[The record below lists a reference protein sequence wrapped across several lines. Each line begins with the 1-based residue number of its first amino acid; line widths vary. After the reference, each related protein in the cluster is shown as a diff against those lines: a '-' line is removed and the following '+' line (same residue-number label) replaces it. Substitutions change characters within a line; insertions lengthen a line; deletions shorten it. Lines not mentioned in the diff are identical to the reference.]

1 MNTARIKAVSNI
13 VPKNVLREVQ
23 LETIERIANALAN
36 SYGPSGSTTLIRK
49 GDDVKGSGV
58 TAYTKDGHSILGAI
72 KFNKPIEMSI
82 LDDLKD
88 ITRNTVKTVGDGTTS
103 AVILSYEIFR
113 ALNEIISDHANFTE
127 KAVVAE
133 LQKVVKDITTIIEN
147 SKQKPT
153 IDKIYQIALTSTD
166 GNEEVANSIREIYEQ
181 FGLGVYIDVGIS
193 NTTNHMVK
201 TYEGLTIDG
210 GYFNPCFINRAKDAV
225 SELQNPNI
233 YIFEDP
239 IDNNYTLNLCYKIVE
254 QNLIAPLT
262 KYNTL
267 VQQGNQAE
275 ADAVIANELKAT
287 AIITPTFGRD
297 IRSQMDSIIDMMS
310 SSKIEQRAPLTIITG
325 MTDVDR
331 LADLAA
337 MTGAKTIKK
346 YVDPEVQKSDVE
358 KGIAPTLDNVATEFG
373 GKAELLVA
381 DTKTTKVINPE
392 LMFVNDEE
400 GKRVSSSEYN
410 NLLAS
415 LEAQLAQLDT
425 VKESA
430 TEVNVLRRRIQSL
443 KCNMV
448 DYLIGG
454 VSYTDRDALKDA
466 VEDAV
471 LNCRSAA
478 KEGIGYAANFEGLRA
493 AHEVAEV
500 TSNLSPIREAVSN
513 AVYKAYANTVARI
526 YVDYMAVEDI
536 EQDDL
541 IKTLIERNK
550 PIDVTGNDREVLSSI
565 KTDPTTLQA
574 IVDIVGLMFKTNQ
587 FLCPIPDTKL
597 HLLIIYDDL
606 VLSGVLHHK
615 LN

>member
-58 TAYTKDGHSILGAI
+58 TAYTKDGHSILGSI

-113 ALNEIISDHANFTE
+113 ALNEIISDHSNFTE

-166 GNEEVANSIREIYEQ
+166 GNEEVASSIREIYEQ

-254 QNLIAPLT
+254 QNLIVPLT

-400 GKRVSSSEYN
+400 GKRVFSSEYN

-513 AVYKAYANTVARI
+513 AVFKAYANTVARI

-587 FLCPIPDTKL
+587 FLCPIPDMNT
-597 HLLIIYDDL
+597 YTAE
-606 VLSGVLHHK
+606 
-615 LN
+615 

>member
-58 TAYTKDGHSILGAI
+58 TAYTKDGHSILGSI

-373 GKAELLVA
+373 GTAELLVA

-392 LMFVNDEE
+392 LMFDIDEE
-400 GKRVSSSEYN
+400 GKRVFSSEYN

-587 FLCPIPDTKL
+587 FLCPIPDMNT
-597 HLLIIYDDL
+597 YTAE
-606 VLSGVLHHK
+606 
-615 LN
+615 

>member
-392 LMFVNDEE
+392 LMFDIDEE
-400 GKRVSSSEYN
+400 GKRVFSSEYN

-493 AHEVAEV
+493 AYEVAEV

-587 FLCPIPDTKL
+587 FLCPIPDMNT
-597 HLLIIYDDL
+597 YTAE
-606 VLSGVLHHK
+606 
-615 LN
+615 

>member
-358 KGIAPTLDNVATEFG
+358 KGIAPTLDNVASDFG

-392 LMFVNDEE
+392 LMFDTDEE
-400 GKRVSSSEYN
+400 GKRVFSNDYN

-587 FLCPIPDTKL
+587 FLCPIPDMNT
-597 HLLIIYDDL
+597 YTAE
-606 VLSGVLHHK
+606 
-615 LN
+615 

>member
-13 VPKNVLREVQ
+13 VPKDVLREVQ

-166 GNEEVANSIREIYEQ
+166 GNEEVASSIREIYEQ

-267 VQQGNQAE
+267 VQQGNQSE

-287 AIITPTFGRD
+287 AIITHTFGRD

-392 LMFVNDEE
+392 LMFDTDEE
-400 GKRVSSSEYN
+400 GKRVFSSEYN

-493 AHEVAEV
+493 AYEVAEV

-550 PIDVTGNDREVLSSI
+550 PIDVTGNNREVLSSI

-587 FLCPIPDTKL
+587 FLCPIPDMNT
-597 HLLIIYDDL
+597 YTAE
-606 VLSGVLHHK
+606 
-615 LN
+615 

>member
-113 ALNEIISDHANFTE
+113 ALNEIISDHSNFTE

-133 LQKVVKDITTIIEN
+133 LQKIVKDITTIIEN

-392 LMFVNDEE
+392 LMFDIDEE
-400 GKRVSSSEYN
+400 GKRVFSSEYN

-493 AHEVAEV
+493 AYEVAEV

-587 FLCPIPDTKL
+587 FLCPIPDMNT
-597 HLLIIYDDL
+597 YTAE
-606 VLSGVLHHK
+606 
-615 LN
+615 

>member
-113 ALNEIISDHANFTE
+113 ALNEIISDHSNFTE

-275 ADAVIANELKAT
+275 ADAVITNELKAT

-310 SSKIEQRAPLTIITG
+310 SSKIEQHAPLTIITG

-392 LMFVNDEE
+392 LMFDIDEE
-400 GKRVSSSEYN
+400 GKRVFSGEYN

-493 AHEVAEV
+493 AYEVAEV

-587 FLCPIPDTKL
+587 FLCPIPDMNT
-597 HLLIIYDDL
+597 YTAE
-606 VLSGVLHHK
+606 
-615 LN
+615 

>member
-287 AIITPTFGRD
+287 VIITPTFGRD

-392 LMFVNDEE
+392 LMFDIDEE
-400 GKRVSSSEYN
+400 GKRVFSSEYN

-493 AHEVAEV
+493 AYEVAEV

-587 FLCPIPDTKL
+587 FLCPIPDMNT
-597 HLLIIYDDL
+597 YTAE
-606 VLSGVLHHK
+606 
-615 LN
+615 

>member
-13 VPKNVLREVQ
+13 VPKDVLREVQ

-113 ALNEIISDHANFTE
+113 ALNEIISDHSNFTE

-400 GKRVSSSEYN
+400 GKRVFSSEYN

-536 EQDDL
+536 DQDDL

-587 FLCPIPDTKL
+587 FLCPIPDMNT
-597 HLLIIYDDL
+597 YTAE
-606 VLSGVLHHK
+606 
-615 LN
+615 

>member
-58 TAYTKDGHSILGAI
+58 TAYTKDGHSILGSI

-166 GNEEVANSIREIYEQ
+166 GNEEVASSIREIYEQ

-392 LMFVNDEE
+392 LMFDTDEE
-400 GKRVSSSEYN
+400 GKRVFSNDYN

-493 AHEVAEV
+493 AHEVSEV

-513 AVYKAYANTVARI
+513 AVFKAYANTVARI

-536 EQDDL
+536 NQDEL

-587 FLCPIPDTKL
+587 FLCPIPDMNT
-597 HLLIIYDDL
+597 YTAE
-606 VLSGVLHHK
+606 
-615 LN
+615 

>member
-113 ALNEIISDHANFTE
+113 ALNEIISDHSNFTE

-267 VQQGNQAE
+267 VQQGNQTE

-392 LMFVNDEE
+392 LMFDIDEE
-400 GKRVSSSEYN
+400 GKRVFSSEYN

-493 AHEVAEV
+493 AYEVAEV

-587 FLCPIPDTKL
+587 FLCPIPDMNT
-597 HLLIIYDDL
+597 YTAE
-606 VLSGVLHHK
+606 
-615 LN
+615 

>member
-267 VQQGNQAE
+267 VQQGNQGE

-373 GKAELLVA
+373 GTAELLVA
-381 DTKTTKVINPE
+381 DTKTTKVINPD

-400 GKRVSSSEYN
+400 GKRVFSSEYN

-500 TSNLSPIREAVSN
+500 TSNLSPIREVVSN

-587 FLCPIPDTKL
+587 FLCPIPDMNT
-597 HLLIIYDDL
+597 YTAE
-606 VLSGVLHHK
+606 
-615 LN
+615 

>member
-58 TAYTKDGHSILGAI
+58 TAYTKDGHSILGSI

-392 LMFVNDEE
+392 LMFANDEE
-400 GKRVSSSEYN
+400 GKRVFSSEYN

-493 AHEVAEV
+493 AYEVAEV

-587 FLCPIPDTKL
+587 FLCPIPDMNT
-597 HLLIIYDDL
+597 YTAE
-606 VLSGVLHHK
+606 
-615 LN
+615 

>member
-58 TAYTKDGHSILGAI
+58 TAYTKDGHSILGSI

-113 ALNEIISDHANFTE
+113 ALNEIISDHSNFTE

-267 VQQGNQAE
+267 VQQGNQGE

-400 GKRVSSSEYN
+400 GKRVFSSDYN

-493 AHEVAEV
+493 AYEVAEV
-500 TSNLSPIREAVSN
+500 TSNLSPIRESVSN
-513 AVYKAYANTVARI
+513 AVFKAYANTVARI

-587 FLCPIPDTKL
+587 FLCPIPDMNT
-597 HLLIIYDDL
+597 YTAE
-606 VLSGVLHHK
+606 
-615 LN
+615 

>member
-58 TAYTKDGHSILGAI
+58 TAYTKDGHSILGSI

-166 GNEEVANSIREIYEQ
+166 GNEEVASSIREIYEQ

-400 GKRVSSSEYN
+400 GKRVFSSEYN

-493 AHEVAEV
+493 AYEVAEV

-550 PIDVTGNDREVLSSI
+550 PIDVTGNNREVLSSI

-587 FLCPIPDTKL
+587 FLCPIPDMNT
-597 HLLIIYDDL
+597 YTAE
-606 VLSGVLHHK
+606 
-615 LN
+615 

>member
-13 VPKNVLREVQ
+13 VPKDVLREVQ

-113 ALNEIISDHANFTE
+113 ALNEIISDHSNFTE

-166 GNEEVANSIREIYEQ
+166 GNEEVAGSIREIYEQ

-275 ADAVIANELKAT
+275 ADAVITNELKAT

-392 LMFVNDEE
+392 LMFDIDEE
-400 GKRVSSSEYN
+400 GKRVFSNDYN

-415 LEAQLAQLDT
+415 LEAQLSQLDT

-493 AHEVAEV
+493 AHEVSIV
-500 TSNLSPIREAVSN
+500 TGNMSSIREAVSD
-513 AVYKAYANTVARI
+513 AVFKAYANTVARI
-526 YVDYMAVEDI
+526 YVDYMAVEGI

-541 IKTLIERNK
+541 IKKLIENNK
-550 PIDVTGNDREVLSSI
+550 PIDVTGNNREVLSSI

-587 FLCPIPDTKL
+587 FLCPIPDMNT
-597 HLLIIYDDL
+597 YTAD
-606 VLSGVLHHK
+606 
-615 LN
+615 

>member
-267 VQQGNQAE
+267 VQQCNQAE

-358 KGIAPTLDNVATEFG
+358 KGIAPTLDNVATEFS

-400 GKRVSSSEYN
+400 GKRVFSSEYN

-493 AHEVAEV
+493 AYEVAEV

-587 FLCPIPDTKL
+587 FLCPIPDMNT
-597 HLLIIYDDL
+597 YTAE
-606 VLSGVLHHK
+606 
-615 LN
+615 

>member
-58 TAYTKDGHSILGAI
+58 TAYTKDGHSILGSI

-358 KGIAPTLDNVATEFG
+358 KGIAPTLDNVATDFG

-400 GKRVSSSEYN
+400 GKRVFSSEYN

-493 AHEVAEV
+493 AYEVAEV

-587 FLCPIPDTKL
+587 FLCPIPDMNT
-597 HLLIIYDDL
+597 YTAE
-606 VLSGVLHHK
+606 
-615 LN
+615 

>member
-13 VPKNVLREVQ
+13 VPKDVLREVQ

-113 ALNEIISDHANFTE
+113 ALNEIISDHSNFTE

-275 ADAVIANELKAT
+275 ADAVITNELKAT

-392 LMFVNDEE
+392 LMFDTDEE
-400 GKRVSSSEYN
+400 GKRVFSNDYN

-493 AHEVAEV
+493 AHEVSIV
-500 TSNLSPIREAVSN
+500 TGNMSSIREAVSD
-513 AVYKAYANTVARI
+513 AVFKAYANTVARI
-526 YVDYMAVEDI
+526 YVDYMAVEGI

-541 IKTLIERNK
+541 IKKLIENNK
-550 PIDVTGNDREVLSSI
+550 PIDVTGNNREVLSSI

-587 FLCPIPDTKL
+587 FLCPIPDMNT
-597 HLLIIYDDL
+597 YTAD
-606 VLSGVLHHK
+606 
-615 LN
+615 

>member
-166 GNEEVANSIREIYEQ
+166 GNEEVASSIREIYEQ

-392 LMFVNDEE
+392 LMFADDEE
-400 GKRVSSSEYN
+400 GKRVFSSEYN

-493 AHEVAEV
+493 AYEVAEV

-513 AVYKAYANTVARI
+513 AVFKAYANTVARI

-536 EQDDL
+536 DQDEL
-541 IKTLIERNK
+541 IKKLIERNK

-587 FLCPIPDTKL
+587 FLCPIPDMNT
-597 HLLIIYDDL
+597 YTAE
-606 VLSGVLHHK
+606 
-615 LN
+615 

>member
-166 GNEEVANSIREIYEQ
+166 GNEEVASSIREIYEQ

-400 GKRVSSSEYN
+400 GKRVFSSEYN

-526 YVDYMAVEDI
+526 YVDYMAVENI

-587 FLCPIPDTKL
+587 FLCPIPDMNT
-597 HLLIIYDDL
+597 YTAE
-606 VLSGVLHHK
+606 
-615 LN
+615 

>member
-358 KGIAPTLDNVATEFG
+358 KGIAPTLDNVATDFG

-400 GKRVSSSEYN
+400 GKRVFSSEYN

-493 AHEVAEV
+493 AYEVSEV

-587 FLCPIPDTKL
+587 FLCPIPDMNT
-597 HLLIIYDDL
+597 YTAE
-606 VLSGVLHHK
+606 
-615 LN
+615 

>member
-166 GNEEVANSIREIYEQ
+166 GNEEVASSIREIYEQ

-267 VQQGNQAE
+267 AQQGNQAE

-400 GKRVSSSEYN
+400 GKRVFSSDYN

-415 LEAQLAQLDT
+415 LEAQLTQLDT

-493 AHEVAEV
+493 AYEVAEV

-587 FLCPIPDTKL
+587 FLCPIPDMNT
-597 HLLIIYDDL
+597 YTAE
-606 VLSGVLHHK
+606 
-615 LN
+615 

>member
-392 LMFVNDEE
+392 LMFVNNEE
-400 GKRVSSSEYN
+400 GKRVFSSEYN

-587 FLCPIPDTKL
+587 FLCPIPDMNT
-597 HLLIIYDDL
+597 YTAE
-606 VLSGVLHHK
+606 
-615 LN
+615 

>member
-331 LADLAA
+331 LADLAT

-400 GKRVSSSEYN
+400 GKRVFSSEYN

-493 AHEVAEV
+493 AYEVAEV

-587 FLCPIPDTKL
+587 FLCPIPDMNT
-597 HLLIIYDDL
+597 YTAE
-606 VLSGVLHHK
+606 
-615 LN
+615 

>member
-58 TAYTKDGHSILGAI
+58 TAYTKDGHSILGSI

-166 GNEEVANSIREIYEQ
+166 GNEEVASSIREIYEQ

-392 LMFVNDEE
+392 LMFDTDEE
-400 GKRVSSSEYN
+400 GKRVFSNDYN

-493 AHEVAEV
+493 AYEVAEV

-587 FLCPIPDTKL
+587 FLCPIPDMNT
-597 HLLIIYDDL
+597 YTAE
-606 VLSGVLHHK
+606 
-615 LN
+615 

>member
-58 TAYTKDGHSILGAI
+58 TAYTKDGHSILGSI

-392 LMFVNDEE
+392 LMFNTDEE
-400 GKRVSSSEYN
+400 GKRVFSSEYN

-493 AHEVAEV
+493 AYEVAEV

-526 YVDYMAVEDI
+526 YVDYMAVEGI

-541 IKTLIERNK
+541 IKKLIERNK

-587 FLCPIPDTKL
+587 FLCPIPDMNT
-597 HLLIIYDDL
+597 YTAE
-606 VLSGVLHHK
+606 
-615 LN
+615 

>member
-166 GNEEVANSIREIYEQ
+166 GNEEVASSIREIYEQ

-275 ADAVIANELKAT
+275 ADAVITNELKAT

-331 LADLAA
+331 LADLAT

-392 LMFVNDEE
+392 LMFDIDEE
-400 GKRVSSSEYN
+400 GKRVFSSEYS

-587 FLCPIPDTKL
+587 FLCPIPDMNT
-597 HLLIIYDDL
+597 YTAE
-606 VLSGVLHHK
+606 
-615 LN
+615 

>member
-58 TAYTKDGHSILGAI
+58 TAYTKDGHSILGSI

-113 ALNEIISDHANFTE
+113 ALNEIISDHSNFTE

-166 GNEEVANSIREIYEQ
+166 GNEEVASSIREIYEQ

-373 GKAELLVA
+373 GRAELLVA

-392 LMFVNDEE
+392 LMFDIDEE
-400 GKRVSSSEYN
+400 GKRVFSSEYN

-587 FLCPIPDTKL
+587 FLCPIPDMNT
-597 HLLIIYDDL
+597 YTAE
-606 VLSGVLHHK
+606 
-615 LN
+615 

>member
-58 TAYTKDGHSILGAI
+58 TAYTKDGHSILGSI

-400 GKRVSSSEYN
+400 GKRVFSSEYN

-550 PIDVTGNDREVLSSI
+550 PIDVTGNEREVLSSI

-587 FLCPIPDTKL
+587 FLCPIPDMNT
-597 HLLIIYDDL
+597 YTAE
-606 VLSGVLHHK
+606 
-615 LN
+615 

>member
-23 LETIERIANALAN
+23 LETIERIANTLAN

-267 VQQGNQAE
+267 VQQGNQGE

-400 GKRVSSSEYN
+400 GKRVFSSEYN

-493 AHEVAEV
+493 AYEVAEV
-500 TSNLSPIREAVSN
+500 TSNLSPIREAVGN

-587 FLCPIPDTKL
+587 FLCPIPDMNT
-597 HLLIIYDDL
+597 YTAE
-606 VLSGVLHHK
+606 
-615 LN
+615 

>member
-166 GNEEVANSIREIYEQ
+166 GNEEVASSIREIYEQ

-392 LMFVNDEE
+392 LMFVTDEE
-400 GKRVSSSEYN
+400 GKRVFSSEYN

-493 AHEVAEV
+493 AYEVAEV

-587 FLCPIPDTKL
+587 FLCPIPDMNT
-597 HLLIIYDDL
+597 YTAE
-606 VLSGVLHHK
+606 
-615 LN
+615 

>member
-400 GKRVSSSEYN
+400 GKRVFSSEYN

-493 AHEVAEV
+493 AYEVAEV

-550 PIDVTGNDREVLSSI
+550 PIDVTGNNREVLSSI

-587 FLCPIPDTKL
+587 FLCPIPDMNT
-597 HLLIIYDDL
+597 YTAE
-606 VLSGVLHHK
+606 
-615 LN
+615 

>member
-58 TAYTKDGHSILGAI
+58 TAYTKDGHSILGSI

-267 VQQGNQAE
+267 VQQGNQGE

-297 IRSQMDSIIDMMS
+297 IRSQMDNIIDMMS

-392 LMFVNDEE
+392 LMFANDEE
-400 GKRVSSSEYN
+400 GKRVFSSEYN

-493 AHEVAEV
+493 AYEVAEV

-587 FLCPIPDTKL
+587 FLCPIPDMNT
-597 HLLIIYDDL
+597 YTAE
-606 VLSGVLHHK
+606 
-615 LN
+615 

>member
-58 TAYTKDGHSILGAI
+58 TAYTKDGHSILGSI

-166 GNEEVANSIREIYEQ
+166 GNEEVASSIREIYEQ

-331 LADLAA
+331 LADLAT

-400 GKRVSSSEYN
+400 GKRVFSSEYN

-536 EQDDL
+536 DQNDL

-587 FLCPIPDTKL
+587 FLCPIPDMNT
-597 HLLIIYDDL
+597 YTAE
-606 VLSGVLHHK
+606 
-615 LN
+615 

>member
-113 ALNEIISDHANFTE
+113 ALNEIISDHSNFTE
-127 KAVVAE
+127 KAVVVE
-133 LQKVVKDITTIIEN
+133 LQKVVKDITSIIEN

-400 GKRVSSSEYN
+400 GKRVFSSEYN

-500 TSNLSPIREAVSN
+500 TYNLSPIREAVSN

-587 FLCPIPDTKL
+587 FLCPIPDMNT
-597 HLLIIYDDL
+597 YTAE
-606 VLSGVLHHK
+606 
-615 LN
+615 

>member
-400 GKRVSSSEYN
+400 GKRVFSSEYN

-493 AHEVAEV
+493 AYEVAEV

-587 FLCPIPDTKL
+587 FLCPIPDMNT
-597 HLLIIYDDL
+597 YT
-606 VLSGVLHHK
+606 VE
-615 LN
+615 

>member
-58 TAYTKDGHSILGAI
+58 TAYTKDGHSILGSI

-392 LMFVNDEE
+392 LMFTNDEE
-400 GKRVSSSEYN
+400 GKRVFSSEYN

-493 AHEVAEV
+493 AYEVAEV

-587 FLCPIPDTKL
+587 FLCPIPDMNT
-597 HLLIIYDDL
+597 YTAE
-606 VLSGVLHHK
+606 
-615 LN
+615 

>member
-58 TAYTKDGHSILGAI
+58 TAYTKDGHSILGSI

-275 ADAVIANELKAT
+275 ADTVIANELKAT

-392 LMFVNDEE
+392 LMFANDEE
-400 GKRVSSSEYN
+400 GKRVFSSEYN

-493 AHEVAEV
+493 AYEVAEV

-587 FLCPIPDTKL
+587 FLCPIPDMNT
-597 HLLIIYDDL
+597 YTAE
-606 VLSGVLHHK
+606 
-615 LN
+615 

>member
-1 MNTARIKAVSNI
+1 
-13 VPKNVLREVQ
+13 
-23 LETIERIANALAN
+23 
-36 SYGPSGSTTLIRK
+36 
-49 GDDVKGSGV
+49 
-58 TAYTKDGHSILGAI
+58 
-72 KFNKPIEMSI
+72 MSI

-392 LMFVNDEE
+392 LMFDTDEE
-400 GKRVSSSEYN
+400 GKRVFSSEYN

-493 AHEVAEV
+493 AYEVAEV

-587 FLCPIPDTKL
+587 FLCPIPDMNT
-597 HLLIIYDDL
+597 YTAE
-606 VLSGVLHHK
+606 
-615 LN
+615 